1 MPRRH
6 IILALLVALS
16 VITFLDRLCISVAG
30 PRMQAELGI
39 PPERWGIVLSSF
51 VLAYGLFEIPTGMM
65 GDRSGQ
71 RGVLTR
77 IVLWWSAFT
86 AITGSVSGFLP
97 LVITRFLFGAGEAG
111 AYPNMSGVV
120 RRWFPVHERARA
132 QGYIWGAS
140 RFGGALAP
148 LLVVP
153 LQQAY
158 GWRASF
164 WVFGLIGCIW
174 CAAWWFYYRDEG
186 APFPPEAHTAPAAHM
201 FRSRQL
207 WLILG
212 MYGSYAWG
220 SWFFFSWLHTFLI
233 KARGFSESEM
243 AIAASMPFLLGTA
256 SNIAGGYVS
265 DAACRRW
272 GLRSGRRRVG
282 VTSLTVSAIAL
293 LGAAASTDRIAT
305 IILLTLSF
313 GIMDLMLPS
322 AWAICLDIGGSHS
335 GAVTG
340 AMNTAGQLGGFVCTL
355 VFGYAVKYFNSYDAP
370 LVLIAGMLFLAA
382 FLFSRI
388 DATQP
393 LFPQSKGHL

>member
-1 MPRRH
+1 VSRH
-6 IILALLVALS
+6 LILGLLVLLS

-39 PPERWGIVLSSF
+39 PPEEWGIVLSAF
-51 VLAYGLFEIPTGMM
+51 VLSYGLFEIPTGMM

-71 RGVLTR
+71 RAVLTR

-86 AITGSVSGFLP
+86 AITGSVTSFLP
-97 LVITRFLFGAGEAG
+97 LVVTRFLFGAGEAG

-158 GWRASF
+158 GWRTSF
-164 WVFGLIGCIW
+164 WIFGLVGVVW
-174 CAAWWFYYRDEG
+174 CTVWWFSYRDEG
-186 APFPPEAHTAPAAHM
+186 APFPPAAHTAPAGYM

-220 SWFFFSWLHTFLI
+220 SWFFFSWLHTFLV
-233 KARGFSESEM
+233 KARGFTESEM
-243 AIAASMPFLLGTA
+243 AVAAAAPFLLGTA

-272 GLRSGRRRVG
+272 GLGSGRRRVG
-282 VTSLTVSAIAL
+282 VTSLAVAAAL
-293 LGAAASTDRIAT
+293 LLAAAGTADRMVT
-305 IILLTLSF
+305 IVLLTLSF

-322 AWAICLDIGGSHS
+322 AWAICLDIGGSHA

-355 VFGYAVKYFNSYDAP
+355 VFGYVVKYSGSYDVP
-370 LVLIAGMLFLAA
+370 LVLIAGMLVLAA

-388 DATQP
+388 DPSQP
-393 LFPQSKGHL
+393 LFPESSHE

>member
-1 MPRRH
+1 MQSRRV
-6 IILALLVALS
+6 ILGLLVSLS

-39 PPERWGIVLSSF
+39 PPEQWGIVLSAF
-51 VLAYGLFEIPTGMM
+51 VLAYGVFEIPTGMM

-77 IVLWWSAFT
+77 IVLWWSGFT
-86 AITGSVSGFLP
+86 ALTGSMQSFAP
-97 LVITRFLFGAGEAG
+97 LVVTRFLFGAGEAG

-120 RRWFPVHERARA
+120 RRWFPVDERALA
-132 QGYIWGAS
+132 QGCIWGAS

-153 LQQAY
+153 LQMAY

-164 WVFGLIGCIW
+164 WIFGAVGVVW
-174 CAAWWFYYRDEG
+174 CAVWWFSYRDEG
-186 APFPPEAHTAPAAHM
+186 APYPPEAHGAPVAGM
-201 FRSRQL
+201 FRSGQL
-207 WLILG
+207 WILLG

-220 SWFFFSWLHTFLI
+220 SWFFFSWLHTFLV
-233 KARGFSESEM
+233 KARGFTEGEM
-243 AIAASMPFLLGTA
+243 AVASSIPFLLGTV

-265 DAACRRW
+265 DASVRRW
-272 GLRSGRRRVG
+272 GLKSGRRRVG
-282 VTSLTVSAIAL
+282 VWSLTVSALMLLGASMATDRMATIAL
-293 LGAAASTDRIAT
+293 LA
-305 IILLTLSF
+305 LSF
-313 GIMDLMLPS
+313 AIMDLMLPS
-322 AWAICLDIGGSHS
+322 AWAICLDIGGGHA

-355 VFGYAVKYFNSYDAP
+355 VFGFVVKYFGSYDAP
-370 LVLIAGMLFLAA
+370 LVLIAGMILLAA

-388 DATQP
+388 DATKP
-393 LFPQSKGHL
+393 LFPVKEGDH

>member
-1 MPRRH
+1 MNRH
-6 IILALLVALS
+6 LILGLLVALS
-16 VITFLDRLCISVAG
+16 IITFLDRLCISVAG

-39 PPERWGIVLSSF
+39 PPEQWGVVLSSF

-77 IVLWWSAFT
+77 VVLWWSGFT
-86 AITGSVSGFLP
+86 ALTGTMTSFLP
-97 LVITRFLFGAGEAG
+97 LVVTRFLFGAGEAG
-111 AYPNMSGVV
+111 AYPNMAGVV

-132 QGYIWGAS
+132 QGFIWGAS

-153 LQQAY
+153 LQQSY

-164 WVFGLIGCIW
+164 WIFGAVGGVW
-174 CAAWWFYYRDEG
+174 CALWWALYRDDG
-186 APFPPEAHTAPAAHM
+186 APFPPAKHSLPVALM
-201 FRSRQL
+201 LRSRQL
-207 WLILG
+207 WIIVA

-220 SWFFFSWLHTFLI
+220 SWFYFSWLHTFLM
-233 KARGFSESEM
+233 KGRGFTETEM
-243 AIAASMPFLLGTA
+243 AVAASLPFLLGTV
-256 SNIAGGYVS
+256 SNIVGGYVS

-272 GLRSGRRRVG
+272 GLGSGRRRIG
-282 VTSLTVSAIAL
+282 VTSLTVSAVAL
-293 LGAAASTDRIAT
+293 LAAAATTDRNGT
-305 IILLTLSF
+305 VVLLTLSF
-313 GIMDLMLPS
+313 AIMDLMLPS
-322 AWAICLDIGGSHS
+322 AWALCLDIGGSHA

-340 AMNTAGQLGGFVCTL
+340 TMNMAGQLGGFVCTL
-355 VFGYAVKYFNSYDAP
+355 VFGYVVKYFNSYDAP

-388 DATQP
+388 DAEKP
-393 LFPQSKGHL
+393 LFPELEGVE